1 MAGYVSRPSAQL
13 ANPAVLRTTS
23 KSGTVH
29 QVSKKSSA
37 ARPVKVCLL
46 SSHPLVLQDFEQA
59 LSHTELEAE
68 PKLLESTMAQAL
80 RNLPLPRASVFVVD
94 ASLPR
99 PSLEALLGGI
109 LNRLPSARVIVVAE
123 EFGEG
128 NSFSLLRLGVKG
140 LVTYA
145 EAHEHLQRAL
155 PLVAGGG
162 FWVPRP
168 VLSRFLDSILH
179 SPQGRRLKL
188 AGTSDLSRREQE
200 TLDSLLENLANKEI
214 ATKLNISERTVKFH
228 VSNLLAKFG
237 VRRRADLILLCYQRR
252 SPSE

>member
-1 MAGYVSRPSAQL
+1 MSAQL
-13 ANPAVLRTTS
+13 ANAVILRAPS
-23 KSGTVH
+23 KSGSLPNVG
-29 QVSKKSSA
+29 KSSA
-37 ARPVKVCLL
+37 PRRLKVSLL
-46 SSHPLVLQDFEQA
+46 SSHPLVLQDFEHA
-59 LSHTELEAE
+59 ISRTDLDAE

-80 RNLPLPRASVFVVD
+80 RGQPLPRAAAYVVD
-94 ASLPR
+94 ANLPR
-99 PSLEALLGGI
+99 PSLEALLGGL
-109 LNRLPSARVIVVAE
+109 LNRYPTARVIVVAE
-123 EFGEG
+123 EFKET

-145 EAHEHLQRAL
+145 EAHEQLQRAL
-155 PLVAGGG
+155 PLVASGG

-168 VLSRFLDSILH
+168 LLSRFLDSILH

-200 TLDSLLENLANKEI
+200 ALDALLENMSNKEI

-252 SPSE
+252 SPSS

>member
-1 MAGYVSRPSAQL
+1 MGIVSVPSAQI
-13 ANPAVLRTTS
+13 ANPSGLRARS
-23 KSGTVH
+23 KSGRVRC
-29 QVSKKSSA
+29 VGKSSA
-37 ARPVKVCLL
+37 LRRLKVCFL

-59 LSHTELEAE
+59 LSRTGVEAE
-68 PKLLESTMAQAL
+68 AKLLESAMAQAL
-80 RNLPLPRASVFVVD
+80 RSLPLPRAAVYVVD
-94 ASLPR
+94 ANLPR

-109 LNRLPSARVIVVAE
+109 LNRFPTARVIVVAD
-123 EFGEG
+123 EFVEG

-145 EAHEHLQRAL
+145 EAHEQLQRAL

-200 TLDSLLENLANKEI
+200 TLDALLENMSNKEI

-252 SPSE
+252 SPSA